1 MLQIQVSELMSKG
14 RAAIAAEAS
23 LTLLAIEAIDVQNE
37 LQYVNVQM
45 YARLGDIP
53 ADDPCPKA
61 ARFHAAHQRAYGVA
75 LAAAAILLCVRRTL
89 SPHDQQLP
97 LAAFALCR
105 DVLDVVEDSKVY
117 RPLAAVW
124 TVHTLL
130 CAWCC
135 TADLALKLEI
145 EAALL
150 DYQRD
155 AMGPKATISLGQ
167 MRLLE
172 RRLLMLE

>member
-1 MLQIQVSELMSKG
+1 MLQIQISELMSKG
-14 RAAIAAEAS
+14 RAAIAADAS
-23 LTLLAIEAIDVQNE
+23 LTLLAMEAIEVQNE
-37 LQYVNVQM
+37 LQNISVQM
-45 YARLGDIP
+45 YTRLSGIP

-61 ARFHAAHQRAYGVA
+61 TRFHAAHQRAYGVA
-75 LAAAAILLCVRRTL
+75 LAGAAVLLCIRRTL

-97 LAAFALCR
+97 LAAAVLCR

-130 CAWCC
+130 CTWCC

-145 EAALL
+145 EVALL

-172 RRLLMLE
+172 QRLLMLE